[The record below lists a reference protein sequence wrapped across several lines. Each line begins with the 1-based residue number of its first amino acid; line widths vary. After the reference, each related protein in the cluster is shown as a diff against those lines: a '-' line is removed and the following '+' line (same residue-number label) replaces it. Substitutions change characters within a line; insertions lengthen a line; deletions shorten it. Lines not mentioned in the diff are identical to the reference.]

1 MCKAIEKYIKDMN
14 TLNPKYKAII
24 VLENKLTE
32 KKIPHELLRLMDGWK
47 IAYPNNEQCVFDVIE
62 HRGSYGHTEDLME
75 AYGDGIEDVIGF
87 MDIDTAL
94 SHFERVHN
102 SYNACIDEL
111 LKGEEGK

>member
-1 MCKAIEKYIKDMN
+1 MSKAIEEYIKDMN
-14 TLNPKYKAII
+14 ILNPNYKAII
-24 VLENKLTE
+24 VLDYKLTE

-47 IAYPNNEQCVFDVIE
+47 IAYPNDEQCVFDVIE

-94 SHFERVHN
+94 SHFERVHK

-111 LKGEEGK
+111 LKGEEG

>member
-1 MCKAIEKYIKDMN
+1 MSKTIEEYIKDMN

-24 VLENKLTE
+24 VLDYKLTE

-47 IAYPNNEQCVFDVIE
+47 IAYPNEEKCVFDVIE

-111 LKGEEGK
+111 LKGEEG

>member
-1 MCKAIEKYIKDMN
+1 MSKAIEEYIKDMN
-14 TLNPKYKAII
+14 ALNPNYKAII
-24 VLENKLTE
+24 VLDCKLTE

-47 IAYPNNEQCVFDVIE
+47 IAYPNDEQCVFDVIE

-102 SYNACIDEL
+102 SCNACIDEL
-111 LKGEEGK
+111 LKGEEG